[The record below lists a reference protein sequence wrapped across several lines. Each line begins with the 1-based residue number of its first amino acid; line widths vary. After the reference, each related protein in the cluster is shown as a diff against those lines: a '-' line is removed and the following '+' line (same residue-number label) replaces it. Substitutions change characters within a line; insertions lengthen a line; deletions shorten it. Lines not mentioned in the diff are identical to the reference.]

1 MKKPVW
7 IPLVCIGAIIATLLT
22 VVAVF
27 LGIMVYNKENRY
39 NNHPSQQP
47 RTTWAT
53 EDGKVELYFHG
64 HVGHGTIQTAEGPVE
79 VAVRTSVQITRV
91 EFYYEDEYQQMI
103 ASDQPMG
110 AGFAQGWSNVKN
122 NHKFVIE
129 ITSADQYFEAGE
141 KLVFYKVEE

>member
-1 MKKPVW
+1 MKKSVW

-22 VVAVF
+22 AVAVF

-79 VAVRTSVQITRV
+79 VAVTTSVQASQV
-91 EFYYEDEYQQMI
+91 DFYYEDEYQKMTG
-103 ASDQPMG
+103 STEPWG
-110 AGFAQGWSNVKN
+110 HGFAWGWGEVKN

-129 ITSADQYFEAGE
+129 ITSADKYFEAGE
-141 KLVFYKVEE
+141 ILAFYKVEE